1 MPGAASGA
9 VAGDGAC
16 SDLHDDLHGAGS
28 DGDANWTECVVKMK
42 LATFCPDLQLR
53 RAIDGIVM
61 DVNVVAGEAYAL
73 ADLHV
78 SRTLCATG
86 RVPYSSKADW
96 ERLYYQCL
104 VAVCADGTRKV
115 RSATIPPDVAA
126 SVRAFDELRP
136 QGQHKVCGARLGE
149 IIPDLR
155 KVMATA
161 VVNSLNSKAPNHFGR
176 FLQWRHPSLRTYHP
190 VIVSL
195 VLRCPTLP
203 LSKVDCLRLV
213 AKNGSALATPTVAK
227 RTAARELIEELRGRY
242 PLRFGVDKMYASTAS
257 SILPMLHDVLR
268 QTEVHLASMPVR
280 TSARRFTLMPTKQG
294 FTISNIPICTRAMLR
309 IAGSLRRR
317 DGSRLTSVSNPAGA
331 TPRQADAVWRELFN
345 VNAVETSARR
355 FGHQIVTDGCSVSVL
370 MQRHC
375 AHVASDGD
383 ITDSWKLGAD
393 SGGRPVCFVGV
404 DPGVT
409 DVVTTATYAVGAGVP
424 TTASYSSSRYYHDAK
439 FKLSKRR
446 TDRWNAETTE
456 LTAGLD
462 VVADRSTVAGTS
474 VAIAAFLVV
483 FRDLLAHRAAKGYRN
498 MRFMRYVHKQ
508 RTVASICDTIAPRDR
523 LSVVGF
529 GDWSGVGSTPIKRR
543 FCGPLQDIKRELRRR
558 AHQLGTVR
566 LGKVWEYKTSVV
578 EHTSWTPMTN
588 MVANKTVRNKDGS
601 RELKR
606 SRIHKVL
613 HATKCVRGPGHTKTT
628 WNRDVNAARNIL
640 MLMMMQLHGMHR
652 PEEFLPSRP
661 RRRRG

>member
-1 MPGAASGA
+1 MSGA
-9 VAGDGAC
+9 GSGAGDGAC

-28 DGDANWTECVVKMK
+28 GGDANWTECVVKMK

-53 RAIDGIVM
+53 RAIDGMVM
-61 DVNVVAGEAYAL
+61 DANVVVGEAYAL

-86 RVPYSSKADW
+86 RVPYASKADW

-104 VAVCADGTRKV
+104 IAVCADGTRKV
-115 RSATIPPDVAA
+115 RSATIPADVAA

-136 QGQHKVCGARLGE
+136 QGQNKVCGARLGE

-161 VVNSLNSKAPNHFGR
+161 LVNSLNSKAPKHFGR
-176 FLQWRHPSLRTYHP
+176 FLRWRHPSLKPFHA
-190 VIVSL
+190 VVVSM
-195 VLRCPTLP
+195 VLKYPTMP
-203 LSKVDCLRLV
+203 LSKVDRLRLV
-213 AKNGSALATPTVAK
+213 AKNGKALATSTVAT
-227 RTAARELIEELRGRY
+227 RTKARELIEELRGKY
-242 PLRFGVDKMYASTAS
+242 PLKFGVDKMYASTAS
-257 SILPMLHDVLR
+257 SILPLLHDVLR
-268 QTEVHLASMPVR
+268 QTEAHLATMPER
-280 TSARRFTLMPTKQG
+280 TAARRFTLMPTRQG
-294 FTISNIPICTRAMLR
+294 FTVANIPICTRAMLR

-317 DGSRLTSVSNPAGA
+317 DGSRLTTVSNPIDA
-331 TPRQADAVWRELFN
+331 TPRQADAAWRELFN
-345 VNAVETSARR
+345 VNAVETGSRR

-375 AHVASDGD
+375 AHVVSDGD
-383 ITDSWKLGAD
+383 ITESWRLGSD
-393 SGGRPVCFVGV
+393 SGERPVCFVGV

-409 DVVTTATYAVGAGVP
+409 DVVTTATYAVGGGTP
-424 TTASYSSSRYYHDAK
+424 TTSSYSSSRYYHDAK
-439 FKLSKRR
+439 FKLSNRR
-446 TDRWNAETTE
+446 TERWNTETAD

-462 VVADRSTVAGTS
+462 VVADRSTVAGTT
-474 VAIAAFLVV
+474 VATAAFLAA
-483 FRDLLAHRAAKGYRN
+483 FRSLLAHRAAKGYRN

-508 RTVASICDTIAPRDR
+508 RAVASICDIIAPRDR

-558 AHQLGTVR
+558 VHLGTVR
-566 LGKVWEYKTSVV
+566 LGKVWEYKTSVL

-588 MVANKTVRNKDGS
+588 MVADKIVRNKDGTH
-601 RELKR
+601 ELKR
-606 SRIHKVL
+606 SRVHKVL

-652 PEEFLPSRP
+652 PEQFLPSRT